1 MDKDANFLLS
11 SLLVKNPPSW
21 SQLETRSDVLIAN
34 WMNDCRES
42 AVDESDVL
50 SAAFSDPTITVD
62 TTEVAQRLLYLF
74 QKDLLASRVGGAIL
88 EQKALRDAL
97 FQNDLCFPSFVH
109 KCLSVEWTAAARF
122 SLFALFFVLGGFMMA
137 YWTEFSFMRSSIEV
151 QSAWIRSFVLGLL
164 VDFLVVSPIET
175 VCMHIAL
182 PATIIADMHKV
193 QEEALRCSQSF
204 RDELPSV
211 IQHQHHHQHHQ
222 HHLPIPNLPSGIHP
236 FGGDHNSAAAASM
249 AHLSSSRR
257 DDETPLSGAV
267 GTEHNNSNDLPRASS
282 LQTSSLRSKN
292 ENSNVSSAGE
302 VHDHGQDKRNQSAT
316 SYLFVSHRLSAQF
329 LDDLVEARFI
339 RSFKLMLPPGTIFDP
354 PNWKRPVN
362 RLLQHT
368 YSSLQQLQAPPLPRQ
383 SRGRG
388 RGRGRGIN
396 SSPYALTRM
405 AYHHPSV
412 FGPSLVEICWRLSVE
427 NFVRSSLFVQDVTLQ
442 LLVTSLVYLLIV
454 VHVALYGRDSLLSV
468 PTVAIPSISVAMI
481 SLIAYAATQLMRSSC
496 YSAIPFQP
504 RDRATSSPHQ
514 LHGGP
519 RKVLL
524 SKLSN
529 KVVPPVDGLTRTSY
543 DHDILN
549 DIPGFDEEEDW
560 LESYEDEDDGTNS
573 HSSCEDPEGGH
584 LLTFRDVSASS
595 DGDSSH
601 CLDVFETDGA
611 DDDDDNHGDD
621 DDDDNANDSVAL
633 PKDGGRSLLGLI
645 WKKTFRSDALPPTTT
660 CGESSAPVP
669 MGDDFYNRQQS
680 SGDADDMYG
689 RLSAESYVGDPMD
702 LFSNGD
708 ESDMDDMDISSVSS
722 SGSGRTVAMSSDS
735 GDSSIVGHFNSSSSL
750 LDDTPS
756 IAYMPIENRNNSI
769 NLPRNKGLVKID
781 QLTSDEGLMKI
792 DQLTSDEGLIKIDQL
807 TSDEGL
813 MKLDQLT
820 SDVGLMKIDE
830 LRSDEGLMKIDQLT
844 SDEGLMKFDQLTSD
858 IGLMKIDELRGD
870 ENLMKIDQLTS
881 DEGLMKIDE
890 RTSDEGL
897 MKFDQLASDKG
908 LMKIDQLTSHE
919 GLMKIDE
926 LSIDEGLILR
936 NMHGDRRNMHGLSL
950 SGKFAR
956 PLMLQIDTAVGEARP
971 SSITREARPSSIT
984 REARPSSI
992 SSEWPPPLPSTAA
1005 SPVDTSSDNP
1015 SASTSSSPLLHA
1027 AHPPTPIHSGV
1038 KLPPLSMRAGSTPL
1052 TRRTATPDR
1061 MVAYAPLELKGRV
1074 EDSST
1079 VSDACVKG
1087 DAIVSIPQHAP
1098 MIVTGT
1104 DVFRIPESPF
1114 STHRRPIPNRGYR
1127 NIQSQVSETD
1137 TASRRHRSPSKGNP
1151 LVQNGFSGNDRVRT
1165 ASLHGTGLAS
1175 IPIANRTVDRNAR
1188 GQSRAGS
1195 RHGRSEAA
1203 VANTTSTTTNN
1214 SDTYGDGDGDT
1225 AMSTFGA
1232 AHEHARSTS
1241 RRRGSTHDT
1250 S

>member
-42 AVDESDVL
+42 AVDESEVL

-74 QKDLLASRVGGAIL
+74 QKDLLASRVGGVIL

-97 FQNDLCFPSFVH
+97 FQNDLSFPSFVH

-122 SLFALFFVLGGFMMA
+122 SLLALFFVLGGFMMA
-137 YWTEFSFMRSSIEV
+137 YWTEFSFMRSSMEV
-151 QSAWIRSFVLGLL
+151 QSAWTRSFVLGLL

-211 IQHQHHHQHHQ
+211 TQHHQ

-236 FGGDHNSAAAASM
+236 SGGDHNSAAAASM
-249 AHLSSSRR
+249 AHLSSSRC

-267 GTEHNNSNDLPRASS
+267 GTEHNNSNDLHRASS

-292 ENSNVSSAGE
+292 DNSNVSIAGD
-302 VHDHGQDKRNQSAT
+302 VHDYGQDKRNQSAT
-316 SYLFVSHRLSAQF
+316 SFLFVSHRLSAQF
-329 LDDLVEARFI
+329 LNDLVEARFI

-368 YSSLQQLQAPPLPRQ
+368 YSSLQQLQSPPLQRQ

-388 RGRGRGIN
+388 RGRGI
-396 SSPYALTRM
+396 SSSSYALTRM

-412 FGPSLVEICWRLSVE
+412 FGPSLLEICWRLSVE

-468 PTVAIPSISVAMI
+468 PTVAIPSISVALI
-481 SLIAYAATQLMRSSC
+481 ALIAYAATQLMRSSC
-496 YSAIPFQP
+496 YSAMPFQP
-504 RDRATSSPHQ
+504 RDRATSSPRQ

-529 KVVPPVDGLTRTSY
+529 KVVPPVDSLTRTSY

-584 LLTFRDVSASS
+584 LLTFRDASGSS

-601 CLDVFETDGA
+601 CLDAFETDDA
-611 DDDDDNHGDD
+611 DNDDDDNV
-621 DDDDNANDSVAL
+621 NDSVAL

-645 WKKTFRSDALPPTTT
+645 WKKTFRSDALPPNTS
-660 CGESSAPVP
+660 GESSAPVP
-669 MGDDFYNRQQS
+669 VGDDFYNRQQS
-680 SGDADDMYG
+680 SGDADDVYG

-750 LDDTPS
+750 LDDTRS
-756 IAYMPIENRNNSI
+756 IANMPIENINNSI

-781 QLTSDEGLMKI
+781 QLRSDDGLMKIDQRTMDEGLMKI
-792 DQLTSDEGLIKIDQL
+792 DQLP
-807 TSDEGL
+807 
-813 MKLDQLT
+813 
-820 SDVGLMKIDE
+820 
-830 LRSDEGLMKIDQLT
+830 

-858 IGLMKIDELRGD
+858 V
-870 ENLMKIDQLTS
+870 
-881 DEGLMKIDE
+881 
-890 RTSDEGL
+890 
-897 MKFDQLASDKG
+897 G

-926 LSIDEGLILR
+926 LSSDEGLILR

-971 SSITREARPSSIT
+971 SSIS

-992 SSEWPPPLPSTAA
+992 SREARPSSISIEWPPPLPSTAA

-1038 KLPPLSMRAGSTPL
+1038 KLPPLSMRVGSTPL

-1074 EDSST
+1074 EDNST
-1079 VSDACVKG
+1079 VSDACIKG
-1087 DAIVSIPQHAP
+1087 DAIVSIPQYAP

-1127 NIQSQVSETD
+1127 NIQAQVSETD

-1188 GQSRAGS
+1188 SQSRAGS
-1195 RHGRSEAA
+1195 RHGRSEAT
-1203 VANTTSTTTNN
+1203 VATSTTTTN
-1214 SDTYGDGDGDT
+1214 SDTYGDGDT